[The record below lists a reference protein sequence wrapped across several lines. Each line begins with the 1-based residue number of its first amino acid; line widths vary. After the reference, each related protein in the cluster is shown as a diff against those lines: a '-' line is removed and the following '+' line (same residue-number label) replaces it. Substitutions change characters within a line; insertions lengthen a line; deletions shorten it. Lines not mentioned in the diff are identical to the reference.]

1 MKKQLKDSPY
11 PFSNKI
17 SSTSNASNA
26 VINVFSDLSWSL
38 QILHFTNLNF
48 VYIYIYFLSSGNPHY
63 SAIGALLNVFL
74 VAFIF
79 VNTLL
84 HIIIEKK
91 MIDCPLAFLAI
102 SVDLHFWPHIPGKSV
117 TSWKTKIKT
126 VTSKS
131 NETDWILNQTA
142 KSAEA

>member
-38 QILHFTNLNF
+38 QFLHFTNLNF

-63 SAIGALLNVFL
+63 SAIGALLNAFL

-91 MIDCPLAFLAI
+91 WLIAL
-102 SVDLHFWPHIPGKSV
+102 LHF
-117 TSWKTKIKT
+117 
-126 VTSKS
+126 
-131 NETDWILNQTA
+131 
-142 KSAEA
+142 